1 MDNHCRWVKAIFLE
15 ASSRVNQ
22 GVRNDI
28 LTPCVNNGSKA
39 NEFKKRESE
48 IIDSTSHSTAITI
61 N

>member
-1 MDNHCRWVKAIFLE
+1 MGKAIFLK